1 MSLQQWLTTTIRN
14 GEFTRRRPMRTWDMP
29 TFNVKLWNFMAMGI
43 APATSKGYVWWSRSV
58 EAFRPGPRRPRVI
71 RAAVRWQAIR
81 LLPETAAELRQWGFM
96 GTHFME
102 SFHIGNGR
110 QYNATLRARLML
122 GLSPNQAHRV
132 ALRDIDAQATRLL
145 RQQITLLV
153 ASTAAAIAPSSPES
167 SAASGLGSAND
178 VYHDVQQRLRR

>member
-1 MSLQQWLTTTIRN
+1 
-14 GEFTRRRPMRTWDMP
+14 
-29 TFNVKLWNFMAMGI
+29 
-43 APATSKGYVWWSRSV
+43 
-58 EAFRPGPRRPRVI
+58 VI

-81 LLPETAAELRQWGFM
+81 LLPETAEELRHWGFM
-96 GTHFME
+96 GSGFME
-102 SFHIGNGR
+102 GFHVGNGR

-122 GLSPNQAHRV
+122 GLSPHQAHRV

-178 VYHDVQQRLRR
+178 VYHDIQQRLRR